1 MIAHHC
7 PPAPPPTAAPVCW
20 PSLGAPIC
28 RPTGSAGRLWQQLRA
43 RGAGY
48 VGEHSDYSFRAVRR
62 RCRLRERSALRD
74 RWCPGGRGERPW
86 IRLLNVRLRVRRAP
100 TAARRTSRL
109 RTGCPYGPGACVQAR
124 YCSGSCS
131 NSTPF
136 ILSWVLG
143 SGPRPSAKA
152 SSWTRRP
159 CSSPGRP
166 KFPSTQRGS
175 V

>member
-1 MIAHHC
+1 MRTRPNGNIELRREFFSSSFIGV
-7 PPAPPPTAAPVCW
+7 PGAPV
-20 PSLGAPIC
+20 PDKPRNRSRSGAD
-28 RPTGSAGRLWQQLRA
+28 RA
-43 RGAGY
+43 MA
-48 VGEHSDYSFRAVRR
+48 SNAVEPEN
-62 RCRLRERSALRD
+62 RLRRWSALALD
-74 RWCPGGRGERPW
+74 W
-86 IRLLNVRLRVRRAP
+86 
-100 TAARRTSRL
+100 
-109 RTGCPYGPGACVQAR
+109 R

-136 ILSWVLG
+136 ILSRVRG

-152 SSWTRRP
+152 NSSTRRP